1 MTRPPR
7 PLPASAAVY
16 AGAMELSPGETRQP
30 EPGLESAILAGQRGE
45 AVVVDVLH
53 VFAQWP
59 MLVPSSTDSTDGVD
73 PFRPVIFDKE
83 GTAMMAVYTSPDRM
97 VPVKEVA
104 PYWATLSGLTVLKGL
119 QPEVGIVINAGSGIG
134 MELLPEAIPEF
145 ISMLEVLEAESPPE
159 FGDAQTVLEQAII
172 SAAIGKTSGS
182 EATAV
187 FAESDIFVP
196 SHDAPT
202 EYMSEISPV
211 AFSRRDRPYV
221 AVYSRAELIREPV
234 TTDAGYIVK
243 LAANSF
249 STIVGNGA
257 GIIVNPGTAFEYL
270 IGADALGAI
279 A

>member
-1 MTRPPR
+1 
-7 PLPASAAVY
+7 
-16 AGAMELSPGETRQP
+16 MELSPGETRQP

-83 GTAMMAVYTSPDRM
+83 GTSMMAIYTSPDRM
-97 VPVKEVA
+97 ASVKEVA

-119 QPEVGIVINAGSGIG
+119 QPEVGVVINPGSGIG
-134 MELLPEAIPEF
+134 MELLPEAIAEF
-145 ISMLEVLEAESPPE
+145 ITMLAALEPESPPE
-159 FGDAQTVLEQAII
+159 FGEAQTVLEQAII
-172 SAAIGKTSGS
+172 STAIGRTTAA

-187 FAESDIFVP
+187 FAESDVFVP
-196 SHDAPT
+196 SLTAPS
-202 EYMSEISPV
+202 EFMNEISPV

-234 TTDAGYIVK
+234 TEDAGYIVK
-243 LAANSF
+243 LPANSF
-249 STIVGNGA
+249 STVVGNGA

-270 IGADALGAI
+270 IESATLTALA
-279 A
+279 